1 MIVKDVMT
9 TKLVTVVPDDSLSH
23 AANLLRQFQIHH
35 LPVVRHVPVPGAQ
48 KAGQGTDKEL
58 LELQGL
64 LTSQDIDLVVALDKQ
79 RSSGD
84 LLRRPWYEQ
93 HVGEVMHSGSIRVT
107 PVTSAGAA
115 AEVLVERGLNCLP
128 VVEYQQTEG
137 GQEARTILV
146 GLLTRSDLLMA
157 LARSMGIFEPGMQLI
172 IPLPLGDITPL
183 AQTLFLTTELHVQVH
198 SVMVAPHDSTPRVAT
213 LRLGTIN
220 PSPLLVRLHDA
231 NIPYSFADPLI
242 EGDTHA

>member
-1 MIVKDVMT
+1 MIVKEVMT

-48 KAGQGTDKEL
+48 MTGQSTHQEL

-93 HVGEVMHSGSIRVT
+93 RVGE
-107 PVTSAGAA
+107 
-115 AEVLVERGLNCLP
+115 
-128 VVEYQQTEG
+128 
-137 GQEARTILV
+137 ARRI
-146 GLLTRSDLLMA
+146 S
-157 LARSMGIFEPGMQLI
+157 
-172 IPLPLGDITPL
+172 
-183 AQTLFLTTELHVQVH
+183 
-198 SVMVAPHDSTPRVAT
+198 APHHQGRRAT
-213 LRLGTIN
+213 
-220 PSPLLVRLHDA
+220 
-231 NIPYSFADPLI
+231 
-242 EGDTHA
+242 

>member
-1 MIVKDVMT
+1 MIVKDIMT
-9 TKLVTVVPDDSLSH
+9 TKLVTVVPDDLLSH

-35 LPVVRHVPVPGAQ
+35 LPVVRHVREPGAQ
-48 KAGQGTDKEL
+48 MTGQSTHQEV

-93 HVGEVMHSGSIRVT
+93 RIGEVMNSASIRVT

-146 GLLTRSDLLMA
+146 GLLTRRDLMIA
-157 LARSMGIFEPGMQLI
+157 LACSICFFEPCFQLL
-172 IPLPLGDITPL
+172 IPLPPGDITSL
-183 AQTLFLTTELHVQVH
+183 AQTLLLTAELHVQVH
-198 SVMVAPHDSTPRVAT
+198 SVMVAPQD
-213 LRLGTIN
+213 
-220 PSPLLVRLHDA
+220 
-231 NIPYSFADPLI
+231 
-242 EGDTHA
+242 